1 MMKKM
6 FAVVL
11 FAAVIFPAL
20 ASAGLVSKKAPEFT
34 LNGLDGKAVSLG
46 EFKGR
51 VVFLDFWASWCP
63 PCKKEMPEINRLAGK
78 FKEAD
83 MAVVAVSVDKKK
95 EHAGSFM
102 LTIPGVSKRITVLHD
117 PESSVVSQYMAQA
130 MPTSYIIDRS
140 GVIRFVHFGYREND
154 PDEWVKEIE
163 SLLKEK

>member
-1 MMKKM
+1 MMKKI
-6 FAVVL
+6 FAVL
-11 FAAVIFPAL
+11 FAVVIFPAL

-34 LNGLDGKAVSLG
+34 LNSLDGMAVSLDG
-46 EFKGR
+46 FKGK

-63 PCKKEMPEINRLAGK
+63 PCKKEMPEINRLAEK

-102 LTIPGVSKRITVLHD
+102 STIPGVSKRITVLHD
-117 PESSVVSQYMAQA
+117 PESSVVSRYMAQA

-154 PDEWVKEIE
+154 PAEWVKEIE

>member
-6 FAVVL
+6 LAVL
-11 FAAVIFPAL
+11 FAAVIFPSIAY
-20 ASAGLVSKKAPEFT
+20 AGLVSKKAPEFT
-34 LNGLDGKAVSLG
+34 LNGLDGKPVSLG

-63 PCKKEMPEINRLAGK
+63 PCKKEMPEINRLAEK

-83 MAVVAVSVDKKK
+83 MTVIAVSVDKKK
-95 EHAGSFM
+95 EHAGSF
-102 LTIPGVSKRITVLHD
+102 LSSIPGVSRITVLHD

-130 MPTSYIIDRS
+130 MPTSYIIDRA

-154 PDEWVKEIE
+154 PSEWVKEIE